1 MTSTTLTLRRLNRT
15 LLRRQ
20 LLDARAEV
28 PVADAVARLLAVQAQ
43 EPNWVFAGLWSR
55 VAGFERADLEAAVE
69 ARTLVRGPLL
79 RGTQHLVTADD
90 YAWLRPTVAPVLDRL
105 ARSTYYRRETDGID
119 PGELVALAREVLGT
133 DLVPRK
139 DLAAAL
145 AARWPGRRGAVLAA
159 AVEARSPV
167 VHGPATSAFGSWWSR
182 RSIRVADAGAWLGR
196 PVGDADPGA
205 LVRRYL
211 AAFGPATV
219 MDLQAY
225 TGLTRLR
232 PLVDGLRDDPG
243 DEGGDEAGDDAG
255 GGLRTYRGP
264 DGAELLDVAGGELA
278 DEDAP
283 APVRF
288 LAAFDNAVLGHR
300 DRTRLL
306 PEAYRSTVM
315 PGYSMVHATV
325 LVDGFVAATWTVA
338 DGTLAVRP
346 LAPLPAGVADDV
358 LAEGARMAAFL
369 DLDPDGVAL
378 SR

>member
-1 MTSTTLTLRRLNRT
+1 MTTTLTPRTLNRT

-28 PVADAVARLLAVQAQ
+28 PVAEAVARLLAVQAQ

-55 VAGFERADLEAAVE
+55 VAGFARADLEGAVE
-69 ARTLVRGPLL
+69 ARALVRGPLL

-90 YAWLRPTVAPVLDRL
+90 YRWLRPTVAPVLDRL
-105 ARSTYYRRETDGID
+105 SRSTYYREQTDGID
-119 PGELVALAREVLGT
+119 PADLVALARQVLGD
-133 DLVPRK
+133 DLVPRR
-139 DLAAAL
+139 DVGAAL
-145 AARWPGRRGAVLAA
+145 AARWPGRRAAVLAA
-159 AVEARSPV
+159 AVEALSPV

-182 RSIRVADAGAWLGR
+182 RSIRVADAASWLGAPMR
-196 PVGDADPGA
+196 APDLPA
-205 LVRRYL
+205 LVHRYL
-211 AAFGPATV
+211 AAFGPASV
-219 MDLQAY
+219 MDLQ
-225 TGLTRLR
+225 TFSGLTRLR
-232 PLVDGLRDDPG
+232 PVGEDLR
-243 DEGGDEAGDDAG
+243 

-264 DGAELLDVAGGELA
+264 DGTELLDVPDGELA

-306 PEAYRSTVM
+306 PEAFRTTVM

-325 LVDGFVAATWTVA
+325 LVDGFVAATWTVD
-338 DGTLAVRP
+338 DGVLAVHP
-346 LAPLPAGVADDV
+346 LAPLPAGAEDEV
-358 LAEGARMAAFL
+358 LAEGTRMAAFL
-369 DLDPDGVAL
+369 DLAGATV